1 MSYKNHAFDY
11 MKNKAL
17 ADRSKAM
24 ASLELLMDHAV
35 GIGDHSTG
43 DLYKELDTAL
53 DTLVDAEDRLDI
65 LGSLFS
71 EYYGGPLDEGNPPF

>member
-65 LGSLFS
+65 LGSLS
-71 EYYGGPLDEGNPPF
+71 EYYEGPLDEGNPPF